1 MRRKAGKNPRKK
13 SQQFPGFHLE
23 DKVSFWEGSNVRP
36 IKLMLG
42 VNIKGQGPFSNF
54 RDRGSLVIL
63 LITVQV

>member
-42 VNIKGQGPFSNF
+42 ANIKGQRQFSNF
-54 RDRGSLVIL
+54 RGRGSLVIL
-63 LITVQV
+63 LTRVQI